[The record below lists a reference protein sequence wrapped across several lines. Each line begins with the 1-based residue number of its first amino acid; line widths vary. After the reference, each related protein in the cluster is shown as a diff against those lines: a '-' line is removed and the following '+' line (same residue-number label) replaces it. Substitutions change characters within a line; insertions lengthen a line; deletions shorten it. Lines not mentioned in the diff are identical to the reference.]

1 VRFAFESLL
10 DDLAHHAGLDPAEV
24 RRRNLLKAPCYTVN
38 NLRVTSYGL
47 PECIE
52 QVVERSGWK
61 EKKGKLP
68 RGRGIGFACSH
79 YVSGAANPIIRS
91 NMPHTTVNMKI
102 DRDAAVTVYTGASE
116 IGQGSDTLHIQIA
129 AEVLGVRPERIKLV
143 AADTE
148 LTPIDLGSY
157 SSRVTFMAG
166 NACLE
171 AAKEMRRQ
179 IFDAVAQKF
188 SCDPAQLVARDEHI
202 FSQNGSQVRLRF
214 DDAVALAIERYGAL
228 VSRGTYAPPEEARGG
243 KFKGA
248 GVGPSP
254 SYSYSAQAA
263 EVAVDT
269 ETGQVR
275 VERIVAAHDCGKALN
290 PLTVEGQVEGSVYM
304 GMGQALQEEMVWK
317 SGRLMNPTLLEYHI
331 PTTLETPE
339 IESIIVESNDPEGP
353 FGAKEAGEG
362 SLAATIPAIANAI
375 YDAVGVRITSLPI
388 TPEKILAALKE
399 KEKQERARGNS
410 QGGAR

>member
-1 VRFAFESLL
+1 
-10 DDLAHHAGLDPAEV
+10 
-24 RRRNLLKAPCYTVN
+24 
-38 NLRVTSYGL
+38 
-47 PECIE
+47 
-52 QVVERSGWK
+52 
-61 EKKGKLP
+61 
-68 RGRGIGFACSH
+68 
-79 YVSGAANPIIRS
+79 
-91 NMPHTTVNMKI
+91 
-102 DRDAAVTVYTGASE
+102 
-116 IGQGSDTLHIQIA
+116 
-129 AEVLGVRPERIKLV
+129 VLGVRPERIKLV

-166 NACLE
+166 NACLA

-179 IFDAVAQKF
+179 IFEAVAQKYG
-188 SCDPAQLVARDEHI
+188 CDAALLEARDEHV
-202 FSQNGSQVRLRF
+202 FTKDSRVRIRF
-214 DDAVALAIERYGAL
+214 DEAVAAAIERFGAL
-228 VSRGTYAPPEEARGG
+228 VSRGTYAPPEESRGG

-254 SYSYSAQAA
+254 SYSYSAQTA
-263 EVAVDT
+263 EVLVDP

-290 PLTVEGQVEGSVYM
+290 PLTVEGQIEGSVYM
-304 GMGQALQEEMVWK
+304 GMGQALQEEMLWK
-317 SGRLMNPTLLEYHI
+317 SGRLMNATLLEYRI

-375 YDAVGVRITSLPI
+375 YDAVGVRITTLPI
-388 TPEKILAALKE
+388 TPEKVLAALKE
-399 KEKQERARGNS
+399 KEKQRAKDG